1 MYEIQKTLQI
11 KNKLV
16 ILVRED
22 AFSWSKVTVKTF
34 VMLQKI
40 SISNKCIQNNV
51 SQFPQRY

>member
-16 ILVRED
+16 ILFSED
-22 AFSWSKVTVKTF
+22 AFNWSKVTVKTF